1 MDGSLFKKYEQRIQ
15 KNKTE
20 KEELLRYIEEKTKV
34 ALLEGEISLTN
45 KKITIQTSS
54 TKKAFLQ
61 KGNISSWLKEKGY
74 TLSP

>member
-1 MDGSLFKKYEQRIQ
+1 MEGSLFKKYEQRIQ
-15 KNKTE
+15 KNNTE

-34 ALLEGEISLTN
+34 ALLEGEISLAN